1 MGKLFFVSLLICSF
15 SFPVFA
21 QADKGGEKI
30 KLNAEFS
37 MADTLK
43 TFKGSKTRVSLLL
56 RNGISY
62 NGIVLEVGPN
72 FAVISQLSGK
82 DFFDAL
88 VRLDDVSGLEVKAR

>member
-1 MGKLFFVSLLICSF
+1 MVRVTRFVLMLCLIF
-15 SFPVFA
+15 SFAAFA
-21 QADKGGEKI
+21 DADKI

-43 TFKGSKTRVSLLL
+43 TFKGSKNRVSLLL

-62 NGIVLEVGPN
+62 NGLVLEVGSN
-72 FAVISQLSGK
+72 FVVISQLSGK

-88 VRLDDVSGLEVKAR
+88 VRLDDISGLEVKVR